1 LNAGLPLRLCFSAV
15 VLALVGCADC
25 PADHCRAEAVIG
37 QDSRAL
43 LRPALQATAA
53 NFLGNPVGGD
63 PGAGG
68 DLDPDVLS
76 PDSATRYQTTRD
88 RQIGLRLSATQDIA
102 PQRAVWGALTA
113 AVADSRFHL
122 PQGLGVLGD
131 PTDIVVRSLVLTPE
145 LGVTR
150 RYRPNWAGPDVVLD
164 AGIGAQIGVAQTGVT
179 SALLDVDHR
188 SDHQIGFV
196 SLGAGLDSR
205 DGVGQLRLEARL
217 HDTGDLGVRGEWRH
231 NLSRPHPR

>member
-1 LNAGLPLRLCFSAV
+1 M
-15 VLALVGCADC
+15 
-25 PADHCRAEAVIG
+25 
-37 QDSRAL
+37 
-43 LRPALQATAA
+43 
-53 NFLGNPVGGD
+53 GD
-63 PGAGG
+63 PGVGG
-68 DLDPDVLS
+68 GGLDPDVLS
-76 PDSATRYQTTRD
+76 PDSTTPYQTTRD

-131 PTDIVVRSLVLTPE
+131 PTDIAVRSLVLTPE

-150 RYRPNWAGPDVVLD
+150 RYRSNGPDIVLE

-217 HDTGDLGVRGEWRH
+217 QDTGDLGVRAEWRH
-231 NLSRPHPR
+231 SLSRPQPR